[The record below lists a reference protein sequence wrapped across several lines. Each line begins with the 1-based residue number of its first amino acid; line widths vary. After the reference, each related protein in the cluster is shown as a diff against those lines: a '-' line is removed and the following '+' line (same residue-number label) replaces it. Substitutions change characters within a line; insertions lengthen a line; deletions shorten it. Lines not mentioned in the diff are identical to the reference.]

1 VVEGEE
7 EGMNIMSMD
16 WEAMCKDRDVVINNF
31 EAEIIK
37 LRKALQQIHDSCISD
52 SRWWND
58 ESHAAP
64 QDRPVTRILLK
75 HAKIAKK
82 ALRED

>member
-1 VVEGEE
+1 
-7 EGMNIMSMD
+7 MNIMSMD

-58 ESHAAP
+58 ESHAP
-64 QDRPVTRILLK
+64 DHHRPITRILQK
-75 HAKIAKK
+75 FNKIARE
-82 ALRED
+82 ALMEAKDV